1 MIRPGVAA
9 PNIAPLLGREVVRE
23 RAGVRYHELRA
34 RSLLNRCQSPRVPF
48 DWTVN
53 PYRGCAMGCRY
64 CYAAYTHE
72 FLGVSEPE
80 AFHTVVYVKT
90 GTEDETARRLPAIA
104 RRGQLVALGTAT
116 DPYQPGEADLRVTRR
131 FLEAAAA
138 VRGLRLG
145 ITTKGAVILRDIDL
159 LRRIH
164 ERSALSVHVSL
175 ISLDADLLRRLE
187 PLAPAARGE
196 DRGHE
201 AAGRGGSRRR
211 PLGLARPA
219 GVDGRGGR
227 PRGARR
233 RRGRGRESAAW
244 PLSFSSC
251 ARPRRRSTC
260 AGSPTSSRATSKPT
274 GEPTTAA
281 CTWAGAIASGSAPSW
296 RDCASGMAWA
306 PSSGRAPRCRPFP
319 RPPPSSPSGL
329 EIRGLSRRECGLESE
344 PRRG

>member
-9 PNIAPLLGREVVRE
+9 PNLAPLLGREVVRE
-23 RAGVRYHELRA
+23 RSGVRYHALHA
-34 RSLLNRCQSPRVPF
+34 RSLLNRCSSERVPF

-72 FLGVSEPE
+72 FLGVNEPE
-80 AFHTVVYVKT
+80 AFHNVIYVKI
-90 GTEDETARRLPAIA
+90 GAEEETVRRLPAIA

-159 LRRIH
+159 LQRIH

-187 PLAPAARGE
+187 PLAPPPLVRMEVMHRLAEAGLTVGLSVSPVLPALTDDEAGLEALVARAAAVGVRRLASQLLFLRSPTKE
-196 DRGHE
+196 KYLRWLADEFPRYLE
-201 AAGRGGSRRR
+201 AYRQAY
-211 PLGLARPA
+211 
-219 GVDGRGGR
+219 DGRVYLGGR
-227 PRGARR
+227 YRERIRVLMARLRDRYGLGA
-233 RRGRGRESAAW
+233 ELSASAAV
-244 PLSFSSC
+244 PAL
-251 ARPRRRSTC
+251 T
-260 AGSPTSSRATSKPT
+260 
-274 GEPTTAA
+274 
-281 CTWAGAIASGSAPSW
+281 
-296 RDCASGMAWA
+296 
-306 PSSGRAPRCRPFP
+306 P
-319 RPPPSSPSGL
+319 RPTQLPL
-329 EIRGLSRRECGLESE
+329 WA
-344 PRRG
+344 